1 MRKYGFFFLF
11 CLVAV
16 LVSGCAVENNH
27 LTPDDFS
34 DCLRRSGVKAEA
46 AKPWPRPDMLKADSA
61 CSVRVGE
68 SDILV
73 FKYDISSRA
82 QRERIERI
90 KQTRRVFVSGLPF
103 YAYVQGSFVFL
114 GLDKSKQKHEIIRAI
129 KRFK

>member
-34 DCLRRSGVKAEA
+34 DCLRRSGVKAES

-61 CSVRVGE
+61 CSACFAALVRALYQAEEEGIEVSDRIYIGQGFQGKTLDGVGVGKCCRGAN
-68 SDILV
+68 SCVMGCPPTASAIL
-73 FKYDISSRA
+73 
-82 QRERIERI
+82 Q
-90 KQTRRVFVSGLPF
+90 Q
-103 YAYVQGSFVFL
+103 
-114 GLDKSKQKHEIIRAI
+114 IR
-129 KRFK
+129 